1 MAEPKNYR
9 RHVYAT
15 VLTALFAAIIAVC
28 SFVTVP
34 GPVPF
39 TLQTFGVF
47 CALTM
52 LGGRLGLLATLLY
65 LALGAAG
72 LPVFAGFTGGLGH
85 LAGPTGGY
93 LLGFVFTALVYWL
106 TVRLAG
112 DGLRAKVLGC
122 LIGLVVCYAFGTA
135 WFVLVHG
142 AAGGAVSF
150 STALGACVAPFVL
163 PDLIKTAGAVLLSA
177 KLAPVIQKKLRR

>member
-1 MAEPKNYR
+1 MTEPRTYR
-9 RHVYAT
+9 RHVYAL
-15 VLTALFAAIIAVC
+15 VLAALFAAIIAVC

-72 LPVFAGFTGGLGH
+72 LPVFAGFTGGIGH

-93 LLGFVFTALVYWL
+93 LLGFVFTALAYWL

-112 DGLRAKVLGC
+112 EGLHAKALGC

-142 AAGGAVSF
+142 VSGGVSV
-150 STALGACVAPFVL
+150 SAALGACVAPFVL
-163 PDLIKTAGAVLLSA
+163 PDLAKTAGAVLLSA